1 MTARELI
8 RGVSVLSAGV
18 VLFLGLGAILLAGAP
33 VGLGVLSGGGLA
45 LANFL
50 WLARGG
56 ERALALASGRQVA
69 SAWILG
75 LGLRYLA
82 TFGAF
87 GLLLWSGRVDPVGV
101 VAGLT
106 VLPPL
111 LIASAL
117 YNSREAS

>member
-8 RGVSVLSAGV
+8 RGVATLSAGL
-18 VLFLGLGAILLAGAP
+18 VLLLGLGAIALVGVP
-33 VGLGVLSGGGLA
+33 IGLGVLSGGGLA

-56 ERALALASGRQVA
+56 QRALMLASGQQVPTVWA
-69 SAWILG
+69 VS

-87 GLLLWSGRVDPVGV
+87 GLLLWSGRVDPLGV
-101 VAGLT
+101 VVGLT
-106 VLPPL
+106 ILPPL
-111 LIASAL
+111 LIVYAL
-117 YNSREAS
+117 YASREAS